1 MSEHQEENAVK
12 SYDHILMKRL
22 ILYTRPYITQWISA
36 IAVLFIASLLQ
47 LSIPKFTQVAID
59 DYIRTGDLAGLT
71 PIISL
76 FFLVLTGLFVTQYVQ
91 MYIMDWIGQKIM
103 FDLRRAVF
111 GHIQHLPLKFFNK
124 NPVGKLM
131 TRVTSDIESL
141 NELFTSGLVAIF
153 GDVITLVGIVIIMFL
168 LNWKLALLTM
178 FILPALFFVSIIFKI
193 KVRNAFRLVRSR
205 IAKINAYL
213 QENISGMVVSQ
224 LFNRE
229 EKNFKKFDD
238 LNHDHLSAF
247 LKTIFYFAIFFPLT
261 GFISAMTTAIIIW
274 YGGVQIMTGALTFG
288 GIVAFLQYV
297 FMFYRPIR
305 DLSEK
310 YNILQSAMAASE
322 RVFHLLDEPVEE
334 ENEQTTNVDPQ
345 HARGKIEFKNVWFAY
360 SDENWILKDINL
372 KINPGENVAIV
383 GATGSGK
390 TTLINLLG
398 RFYNIQRGDISLD
411 GENIKNYSLHDL
423 RSQMSIVLQDV
434 FLFAGTIA
442 ENISL
447 GNSKINDDQIREA
460 AANVNASDFINV
472 LPQSFDTELNERGS
486 TLSVG
491 QRQLLAFARALAHD
505 PAILILDE
513 ATSSID
519 TETEQLI
526 QIALNKL
533 MTNRT
538 SIIIAHRLSTIK
550 NVDKIIVLHHGEVR
564 EVGSHQELLKL
575 EGLYYKLYQL
585 QFANQDKLENAA

>member
-1 MSEHQEENAVK
+1 
-12 SYDHILMKRL
+12 MKRL